1 MPNNVDTR
9 IVEMEFDNAQFE
21 RGAKQTLKTLDALN
35 KNLEF
40 SNATKGLDS
49 LQNGINNL
57 KLDKLL
63 SSVQNAEY
71 SLTTV
76 FGNIKRSLYETFAQ
90 DIVNTVQFGVQKV
103 YNATFG
109 QIKSGG
115 ASRAMN
121 LARSQFKLEGLGIAW
136 EKISDSIDQAVS
148 GTAYGM
154 DAAATVASQFAAS
167 GLELG
172 DTMTRALKAVSG
184 VAAMTGSSFE
194 DIGQIF
200 NTVSGQGRLMADQLN
215 QLSVRGI
222 NAAATLA
229 KALNKTEAEVRAM
242 TSKGQISF
250 EMFYEAM
257 YDAYAEHAFAAND
270 TYEGA
275 LSNVKAAL
283 SRIGEIFYTPFYNSA
298 IKPLNKLRE
307 IISNFVKALKN
318 SEKTVRSFAQVIERL
333 VGHLAGIANIILNQL
348 AKVMTTF
355 EEKTLPGIVE
365 KLDKMTDKV
374 HDLRVLLRGH
384 FKGENW
390 LNTIQNKKLKGA
402 LTDITSAEL
411 QAAKDIW
418 LLGKYGTGQERIEA
432 LEKAGLRAK
441 VVQKYI
447 DDFIAVGYEWEE
459 VSQETANST
468 AKFSDTFIAMAK
480 IFGSVQ
486 LVVKDIKGA
495 FTILKNTVVNDL
507 IPVVLDA
514 FSSFA
519 DAMDKTFRR
528 KAKQGFGF
536 SKLAKEIETL
546 VKAFADMYWRMDS
559 GKSILATVM
568 GAVKVLFTV
577 FNFGQRV
584 AMRFIRF
591 LTSNV
596 DAIYW
601 IADAIRTLGSIISE
615 VLKAA
620 LKAFLDV
627 FQLDGSD
634 WFVTLTKGIAMFL
647 RKIEEW
653 LKSSGGLVR
662 IFKVIFTA
670 VKAVIVVL
678 KALATGLGN
687 VLNPFEEGTGGTQKP
702 LYSLL
707 DGLVLLI
714 DKFIE
719 FVTESRVIEKAMEGV
734 GKGFK
739 AFGDFIKGLTGNSV
753 LQNILSFFDGMTK
766 AVKSGKLKKGFEDII
781 STVLGGIDK
790 VWGAITGTNYGDGDE
805 LGPLMT
811 RFTDL
816 QNGVSDGSVTA
827 ETFGETLSKAIG
839 DARKSVEDDLDKIQ
853 TFFESLSKTIHDTKR
868 DVEDIAQY
876 LGGGLATALVWV
888 GKWVMT
894 ESDLKGLEETDNVLG
909 KIWRWL
915 EDVAELEE
923 QKGPKTLGVGN
934 LIDKVTELYD
944 GLKALLP
951 TIKDVAEITMIF
963 NTGVGIKNFG
973 EGIKVFASGITGI
986 GSGFKALAKS
996 VGKASKIWARAQK
1009 TLANATFL
1017 TSFAALLLVIFAG
1030 IAVLTSIIENSTD
1043 GYKSLKTALILMAG
1057 IIVVV
1062 VGIVAVLLHFLN
1074 KALKEN
1080 DKFPDVMAAFSKLM
1094 LSIAVT
1100 VLIFAGSVALLAL
1113 VINKFGGKHGGV
1125 IVASCII
1132 LAAMLGAIFG
1142 IIAYLLKFM
1151 YTYNYLLSD
1160 TYNTAEF
1167 LEKMAQVIKSLGSA
1181 ILLMAVSFGIIAFI
1195 VSKIG
1200 NTGELVTAISV
1211 LLGMIGSLVL
1221 VVYLLTKLEKI
1232 GDMGY
1237 ALQSAAK
1244 MFTSIGIAVVAMAI
1258 AFGLIAGVVK
1268 EHKDNPEIIRIAGVM
1283 LLAMMAIIA
1292 ITAWIL
1298 SKLPADQAKNFD
1310 NASKLFFSMTL
1321 LIIGLAVSFGIMAEV
1336 LRRAEE
1342 NNVNIGWLM
1351 AAFGIL
1357 LALVALVG
1365 FIAAKGGALAGGK
1378 MALIALAIVVLAG
1391 ALVVFAQALRVL
1403 DDVNSDGLAKVLK
1416 TLGKASLWM
1425 IGAGI
1430 GMMFLGTGALVLA
1443 VGVAALAG
1451 ALFLL
1456 GLVLTPLMPLISW
1469 FVDTFKDASEGVEE
1483 SSEKVTGSLGGSM
1496 GDKLGKAFRDFIKSI
1511 KKYAPEI
1518 IEDIKDIMSMVVEA
1532 FFAPLSGVGKGLI
1545 TVLSTSLYYMNEHI
1559 DEVLGPLGELIDK
1572 FLIWL
1577 EAYAPKIAYTIGLLL
1592 FWVFNGGL
1600 VILSDYAAILAANLF
1615 EAFASILE
1623 AFADQLSEEN
1633 NDRIANAITDICD
1646 GIWDLFKKTLWNL
1659 QSSQMADDISDW
1671 IANIFTSMKK
1681 AINKWSNEK
1690 FGFDVFDMID
1700 DEEGEMPEWMD
1711 YDEKTGQWVYNA
1723 EEYEKLKKA
1732 QEEQRKEAR
1741 RIQKLKDDKKKEN
1754 KDYVDAQKAAFLEDN
1769 KEAEDN
1775 AEESGKEVG
1784 KKAAKGY
1791 KEGLEEET
1799 KKGSTVDILGNITKS
1814 LEGTG
1819 TSVTDLIKAHLGGMS
1834 SEDIISSFGLG
1845 DLGINADDL
1854 NSMFSSVMS
1863 NGSTFD
1869 ATAVVSDVQYGEN
1882 GEYADLQSMMN
1893 DYSDMDFAMADGS
1906 TDISQTTSGQVNAEL
1921 SDETKDL
1928 LKNVKSTLADLTD
1941 MLDNVTI
1948 VSNDSKVSTTLDVD
1962 GETLGSVVMPFVDAA
1977 FAGGGKKAKTKTAQ
1991 TYKNKK
1997 RK

>member
-90 DIVNTVQFGVQKV
+90 DIVNTVQAGVQKV

-229 KALNKTEAEVRAM
+229 KALNKTEAEVREM

-365 KLDKMTDKV
+365 KLDKMTDKI

-402 LTDITSAEL
+402 LKDITSAEL

-418 LLGKYGTGQERIEA
+418 LLGKYGTGQTRIEA

-459 VSQETANST
+459 VSQETAKST
-468 AKFSDTFIAMAK
+468 TKFSDTFIAMAK

-486 LVVKDIKGA
+486 LVVKDIKSA
-495 FTILKNTVVNDL
+495 FTILKNTVANDL

-519 DAMDKTFRR
+519 NAMDRTFRR

-559 GKSILATVM
+559 GKSILTTVM

-601 IADAIRTLGSIISE
+601 MADAIRTLGSIISE

-627 FQLDGSD
+627 FQLDSSD

-647 RKIEEW
+647 RKIDEW
-653 LKSSGGLVR
+653 LKSSDGLVR

-687 VLNPFEEGTGGTQKP
+687 VLNPFEKGAGGTQKP

-739 AFGDFIKGLTGNSV
+739 AFGDFVKGLTGNSV

-816 QNGVSDGSVTA
+816 QNGVSDGSITA
-827 ETFGETLSKAIG
+827 ETFGETLSKSIG
-839 DARKSVEDDLDKIQ
+839 NARKSVEDDLDKIQ
-853 TFFESLSKTIHDTKR
+853 MFFESLSETIHDTKR

-963 NTGVGIKNFG
+963 NTGIGIKNFG
-973 EGIKVFASGITGI
+973 KGIKVFASGITGI

-996 VGKASKIWARAQK
+996 VGKASKIWAKAQK

-1030 IAVLTSIIENSTD
+1030 IVVLTSIIENSTD

-1057 IIVVV
+1057 IIIVV

-1080 DKFPDVMAAFSKLM
+1080 DKFPDVMEAFSKLM
-1094 LSIAVT
+1094 LSIAAT
-1100 VLIFAGSVALLAL
+1100 VMIFAGSIALLAL
-1113 VINKFGGKHGGV
+1113 VINNFGGWTV
-1125 IVASCII
+1125 VSACVI

-1181 ILLMAVSFGIIAFI
+1181 ILLMAASFGIIAFV
-1195 VSKIG
+1195 VSKMG

-1268 EHKDNPEIIRIAGVM
+1268 EHKDNPEIIRMAGVM

-1321 LIIGLAVSFGIMAEV
+1321 LIIGLAVSFAIMAEV

-1351 AAFGIL
+1351 MAFGVL

-1378 MALIALAIVVLAG
+1378 MTLIALAIVVLAG

-1403 DDVNSDGLAKVLK
+1403 DDVKPDGLAKVLK

-1425 IGAGI
+1425 AAAGI
-1430 GMMFLGTGALVLA
+1430 GMIFLGTGALVLA

-1456 GLVLTPLMPLISW
+1456 GAVLTPLMPLISW
-1469 FVDTFKDASEGVEE
+1469 FVDTFKEASENVED
-1483 SSEKVTGSLGGSM
+1483 SSDKITGSLGASM
-1496 GDKLGKAFRDFIKSI
+1496 GEKLGLALRDFVKSI

-1518 IEDIKDIMSMVVEA
+1518 IKDISEIASWLVQG

-1545 TVLSTSLYYMNEHI
+1545 TVLSTSLKYINEHI
-1559 DEVLGPLGELIDK
+1559 DEVLEPLGQLIIK
-1572 FLIWL
+1572 INNWLKLFAPILAETVALI
-1577 EAYAPKIAYTIGLLL
+1577 L
-1592 FWVFNGGL
+1592 FYIFNGAFIVL
-1600 VILSDYAAILAANLF
+1600 AEYAGILAENMY
-1615 EAFASILE
+1615 EAFAKLLE
-1623 AFADQLSEEN
+1623 AFADQLTGEKNE
-1633 NDRIANAITDICD
+1633 RIAKAVARISD
-1646 GIWDLFKKTLWNL
+1646 GLLDLIKKTFIELSHGEFAEAGANL
-1659 QSSQMADDISDW
+1659 IDAIVEGIKSAPNKI
-1671 IANIFTSMKK
+1671 KK
-1681 AINKWSNEK
+1681 AINDALGFEMFTIHEGIRDPEADHEWYEYWDGDQWMTDLDKYQKYLEARGLADEAAAEAAEDARKKSIEETDFDAMTYHKNAKVDPEELEK
-1690 FGFDVFDMID
+1690 A
-1700 DEEGEMPEWMD
+1700 
-1711 YDEKTGQWVYNA
+1711 K
-1723 EEYEKLKKA
+1723 
-1732 QEEQRKEAR
+1732 KEAR
-1741 RIQKLKDDKKKEN
+1741 EN
-1754 KDYVDAQKAAFLEDN
+1754 
-1769 KEAEDN
+1769 
-1775 AEESGKEVG
+1775 GKEVG
-1784 KKAAKGY
+1784 EEVGEGT
-1791 KEGLEEET
+1791 KEGLLDGISD
-1799 KKGSTVDILGNITKS
+1799 KLS
-1814 LEGTG
+1814 GTG
-1819 TSVTDLIKAHLGGMS
+1819 VSITDIMTAKMSGMKAD
-1834 SEDIISSFGLG
+1834 DIIQAFGLN
-1845 DLGINADDL
+1845 GIINVD
-1854 NSMFSSVMS
+1854 
-1863 NGSTFD
+1863 
-1869 ATAVVSDVQYGEN
+1869 
-1882 GEYADLQSMMN
+1882 DLQSMFAVDNMTN
-1893 DYSDMDFAMADGS
+1893 IVPDGVSAEIPIKLGDVDTGDTPDLQSYLDEYGNMDFSMADGS

-1921 SDETKDL
+1921 SDETKEL
-1928 LKNVKSTLADLTD
+1928 LKNVKSTLAGLTE

-1948 VSNDSKVSTTLDVD
+1948 VSNDSKVSTTVDVD

-1991 TYKNKK
+1991 GYKK